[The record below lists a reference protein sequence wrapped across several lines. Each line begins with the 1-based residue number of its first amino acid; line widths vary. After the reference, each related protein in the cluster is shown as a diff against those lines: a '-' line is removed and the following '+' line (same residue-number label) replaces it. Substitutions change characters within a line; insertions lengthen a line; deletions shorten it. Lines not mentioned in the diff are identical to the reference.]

1 MLETEDPLERVKY
14 QGKLL
19 ADNLKKIENETELEP
34 RIKFLR
40 QQFYLPVSN
49 NVLTLLAILGT
60 MSFKAYPCQ
69 ESETGIA
76 MKTEMTYLT
85 IGSQKLLTLPGENF
99 VNTVYGGYTDAEHSS
114 TGMGPEINPAPLCEI
129 CRDPD
134 LIAVGVT
141 NDMTGYVVPPNDF
154 VLNPTQPYLN
164 GTHDR
169 FDENHYH
176 ETNSMGPD
184 TQRVI
189 AETFAGMVARFGE

>member
-1 MLETEDPLERVKY
+1 MLETEEPLERVKY
-14 QGKLL
+14 QAKLL
-19 ADNLKKIENETELEP
+19 ADSLPRIENETELEP
-34 RIKFLR
+34 KLRFLR

-60 MSFKAYPCQ
+60 MSFKAYPWPD
-69 ESETGIA
+69 SATGVA
-76 MKTEMTYLT
+76 KKSDMTYLT
-85 IGSQKLLTLPGENF
+85 LGTQKVLTLPGENF
-99 VNTVYGGYTDAEHSS
+99 VNTVYGGYTDAEHSA
-114 TGMGPEINPAPLCEI
+114 TGMGPEVNPAPLCEI
-129 CRDPD
+129 CNDPD
-134 LIAVGVT
+134 LIVVGVT

-189 AETFAGMVARFGE
+189 AETFAGMVERFGE